1 MTPAPVRAPD
11 HLTLALPKGRIL
23 EEAVALLSRAGLP
36 LTLPE
41 KSRALRHEFPDVGVT
56 ILELRNQDVPVYV
69 DLGVA
74 DAGIVGKD
82 VLIESGRGVYEP
94 VDLGFARCRLS
105 LIREVGASGPLV
117 RVGTKYP
124 RAARAYLSA
133 HGIPAE
139 VVKLSGNIEL
149 AALTGLAEAVIDL
162 VQTGSTLRANNLEEV
177 DVLFESS
184 ARLIVNR
191 AALKLRRE
199 RLRPLISRLRELGAG
214 EPDRAAPAPFQ
225 PSQEP

>member
-1 MTPAPVRAPD
+1 MTPAPLRAAD

-23 EEAVALLSRAGLP
+23 EEAITLLSRAGLP

-41 KSRALRHEFPDVGVT
+41 KSRALRHEFPGVT
-56 ILELRNQDVPVYV
+56 VLELRNQDVPVYV

-82 VLIESGRGVYEP
+82 VLIESGREVYEP
-94 VDLGFARCRLS
+94 VDLRFAACRLS
-105 LIREVGASGPLV
+105 LIREVGAAAAIV

-124 RAARAYLSA
+124 RAARAYLNA

-177 DVLFESS
+177 DILFESS

-199 RLRPLISRLRELGAG
+199 RLRPLIERLRELVAEDHPSA
-214 EPDRAAPAPFQ
+214 EPMT
-225 PSQEP
+225 

>member
-1 MTPAPVRAPD
+1 MTPLAHRGPD

-23 EEAVALLSRAGLP
+23 EEAVSLLSRAGLP

-41 KSRALRHEFPDVGVT
+41 RSRALRHEFAGVT
-56 ILELRNQDVPVYV
+56 VLELRNQDVPVYV

-82 VLIESGRGVYEP
+82 VLVESGRAVYEP
-94 VDLGFARCRLS
+94 VDLRFAACRLS
-105 LIREVGASGPLV
+105 LIREVGASGPV
-117 RVGTKYP
+117 GRVATKYP
-124 RAARAYLSA
+124 RSARAYLASR
-133 HGIPAE
+133 GLPAE

-149 AALTGLAEAVIDL
+149 AALTGLADAVVDL

-177 DVLFESS
+177 EVLFHSS
-184 ARLIVNR
+184 ARLVVNR

-199 RLRPLISRLRELGAG
+199 RLRPLIERLRELTGHDQP
-214 EPDRAAPAPFQ
+214 ERVPA
-225 PSQEP
+225 EG

>member
-1 MTPAPVRAPD
+1 MTPPAVTPPPMTPRVERRPD
-11 HLTLALPKGRIL
+11 HLTLALPKGRIM
-23 EEAVALLSRAGLP
+23 EEAGALLTAAGLP
-36 LTLPE
+36 ITVPAG
-41 KSRALRHEFPDVGVT
+41 SRALRHEFAGVT
-56 ILELRNQDVPVYV
+56 VLELRNQDVPVYV

-82 VLIESGRGVYEP
+82 VLTESGRAVYEP

-105 LIREVGASGPLV
+105 LIREVGAQGPIT

-124 RAARAYLSA
+124 HAARQYLQSR
-133 HGIPAE
+133 GIPAE

-149 AALTGLAEAVIDL
+149 AALTGLADAVIDL
-162 VQTGSTLRANNLEEV
+162 VQTGGTLRANHLEEL

-199 RLRPLISRLRELGAG
+199 RLRPLIAALRELTAQAAG
-214 EPDRAAPAPFQ
+214 ERA
-225 PSQEP
+225 

>member
-1 MTPAPVRAPD
+1 MHGPD

-23 EEAVALLSRAGLP
+23 EQAIALLSQAGLP

-41 KSRALRHEFPDVGVT
+41 KSRALRHEFPGVT
-56 ILELRNQDVPVYV
+56 VLELRNQDVPVYV

-82 VLIESGRGVYEP
+82 VLIESGREVYEP
-94 VDLGFARCRLS
+94 VDLRFAACRLS
-105 LIREVGASGPLV
+105 LIRERGATAPIV

-124 RAARAYLSA
+124 RAARAYLNA
-133 HGIPAE
+133 RGIPAE

-162 VQTGSTLRANNLEEV
+162 VQTGSTLQANNLEEL

-199 RLRPLISRLRELGAG
+199 RLRPLIGRLRELV
-214 EPDRAAPAPFQ
+214 EENDPQ
-225 PSQEP
+225 S

>member
-1 MTPAPVRAPD
+1 MSPAPVYAPD

-23 EEAVALLSRAGLP
+23 EEAVSLLSRAGLP
-36 LTLPE
+36 LSLPE
-41 KSRALRHEFPDVGVT
+41 KSRALRHEFPGVT
-56 ILELRNQDVPVYV
+56 LLELRNQDVPVYV

-74 DAGIVGKD
+74 DLGIVGKD
-82 VLIESGRGVYEP
+82 VLIESGRAVFEP
-94 VDLGFARCRLS
+94 IDLRFAGCRLS
-105 LIREVGASGPLV
+105 LIREVGATAPIN

-124 RAARAYLSA
+124 RAARAYLNA
-133 HGIPAE
+133 QGIPAE
-139 VVKLSGNIEL
+139 IVKLSGNIEL

-177 DVLFESS
+177 DVLFHSS

-199 RLRPLISRLRELGAG
+199 RLRPLIERLRELVAV
-214 EPDRAAPAPFQ
+214 EQAVD
-225 PSQEP
+225 

>member
-1 MTPAPVRAPD
+1 MTPAPLRAPD

-23 EEAVALLSRAGLP
+23 EEAIALLSQAGLP

-41 KSRALRHEFPDVGVT
+41 KSRALRHEFPGVT
-56 ILELRNQDVPVYV
+56 VLELRNQDVPVYV

-82 VLIESGRGVYEP
+82 VLIESGREVYEP
-94 VDLGFARCRLS
+94 VDLRFAQCRLS
-105 LIREVGASGPLV
+105 LIREVGATAPIV

-124 RAARAYLSA
+124 RAARTYLNA
-133 HGIPAE
+133 RGIPAE

-162 VQTGSTLRANNLEEV
+162 VQTGSTLRANNLEEKE
-177 DVLFESS
+177 VLFESS

-199 RLRPLISRLRELGAG
+199 RLRPLIERLRDLVTE
-214 EPDRAAPAPFQ
+214 DRPA
-225 PSQEP
+225 

>member
-1 MTPAPVRAPD
+1 MTPAPLRAPD

-23 EEAVALLSRAGLP
+23 EEAIALLSQAGLP

-41 KSRALRHEFPDVGVT
+41 KSRALRHEFPGVT
-56 ILELRNQDVPVYV
+56 VLELRNQDVPVYV

-82 VLIESGRGVYEP
+82 VLIESGREVYEP
-94 VDLGFARCRLS
+94 VDLRFAQCRLS
-105 LIREVGASGPLV
+105 LIREVGATAPIV

-124 RAARAYLSA
+124 RAARTYLNA
-133 HGIPAE
+133 RGIPAE

-162 VQTGSTLRANNLEEV
+162 VQTGSTLRANNLEEK

-199 RLRPLISRLRELGAG
+199 RLRPLIERLRELVT
-214 EPDRAAPAPFQ
+214 EDRPA
-225 PSQEP
+225 